1 MFRLTLYAL
10 DEGTVLLT
18 LEGSSSTTRNGGRM
32 ENKLQMVMTVSW
44 VSVEL
49 NLIEFTLGIWQ
60 KTKTSH
66 QRQIVKTK
74 TDD

>member
-32 ENKLQMVMTVSW
+32 ENKLQMVMTVS
-44 VSVEL
+44 
-49 NLIEFTLGIWQ
+49 
-60 KTKTSH
+60 
-66 QRQIVKTK
+66 
-74 TDD
+74 